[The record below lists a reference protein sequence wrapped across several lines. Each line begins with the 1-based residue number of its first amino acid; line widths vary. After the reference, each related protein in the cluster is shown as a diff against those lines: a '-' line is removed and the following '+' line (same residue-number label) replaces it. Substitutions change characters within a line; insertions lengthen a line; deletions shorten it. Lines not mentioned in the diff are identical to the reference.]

1 MAPRKTRRTAGG
13 LLRVLGYVRVS
24 TEEQGRSG
32 AGLAAQRAAI
42 RRACE
47 ERGYELADME
57 EDKGF
62 SAKSLE
68 RPGITR
74 VLEQLKAGAA
84 DALMV
89 AKLDRL
95 SRSLLDFA
103 GLMERA
109 RRQGWALVALDLG
122 VDTSTP
128 AGEMMANV
136 LATFAQFERRM
147 IGQRT
152 KDALAQKKAAG
163 VRLGRPRSLPDEVV
177 RRIER
182 SRAEGLTLQ
191 AIADMLNT
199 EGVGTAQGGSLW
211 RPSSVRA
218 VLTSTERDSKRS
230 EGLT

>member
-1 MAPRKTRRTAGG
+1 
-13 LLRVLGYVRVS
+13 
-24 TEEQGRSG
+24 
-32 AGLAAQRAAI
+32 
-42 RRACE
+42 
-47 ERGYELADME
+47 ME